1 MRCCQTTRYSTLQGG
16 VPGLPSLYPGR
27 VFTRLSLAWHK
38 CNESQRPWPSVS
50 VSVSLC
56 LQIMRERVNDV
67 NAFTRS
73 KVLQVWAT
81 LCESDAIP
89 KKTQPAV
96 VELATVRLEDKSAQ
110 VQRESQQDPD
120 S

>member
-1 MRCCQTTRYSTLQGG
+1 
-16 VPGLPSLYPGR
+16 
-27 VFTRLSLAWHK
+27 
-38 CNESQRPWPSVS
+38 
-50 VSVSLC
+50 
-56 LQIMRERVNDV
+56 MRERVNDV